1 MQTIKVLEQRRT
13 YFTWHVATWG
23 ESRNHPGKSEY
34 RQQPQT
40 LLLHFLI

>member
-23 ESRNHPGKSEY
+23 ESRNPPG
-34 RQQPQT
+34 
-40 LLLHFLI
+40 